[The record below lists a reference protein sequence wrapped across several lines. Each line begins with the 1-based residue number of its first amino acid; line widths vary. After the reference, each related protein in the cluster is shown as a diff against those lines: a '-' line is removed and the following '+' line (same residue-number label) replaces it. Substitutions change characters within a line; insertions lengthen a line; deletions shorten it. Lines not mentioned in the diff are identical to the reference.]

1 MFTRVRGRVVRVS
14 LLVGVGCAVLMG
26 CAGLLW
32 KLHGV
37 AAYLADGDPGEGSY
51 VQDAEQADR
60 AAAAVLEGPAREV
73 PPVAPASPVAP
84 VTTAP
89 PTPPTSP
96 TSPASQA
103 SPDPAAPGTAA
114 PGTVAQGTAAPG
126 TVGPPAG
133 LPWQSGGWRPSDPLV
148 ARPAAAEPAIGA
160 LFSPGDDA
168 DQDHHCSASV
178 VHSPGGDLIATAAH
192 CVYRGVFGF
201 RTNLAFAPGYRDGE
215 APYGVW
221 VPTRIDVDPRWIE
234 DQDPDYDV
242 AFLRMRRPGHP
253 GERLEGATGAQTIRF
268 GTELPAPARVVG
280 YPNAT
285 EYPVECFNTARADG
299 PAQLRLDCADVPDG
313 TSGGPVLTDAHTLI
327 GVVGGRDG
335 GGDETTSYSSL
346 FGDGVRAVYERAV
359 AAR

>member
-1 MFTRVRGRVVRVS
+1 
-14 LLVGVGCAVLMG
+14 MG

-37 AAYLADGDPGEGSY
+37 AAYLADGDAGEGSY
-51 VQDAEQADR
+51 VQDAGQADR

-73 PPVAPASPVAP
+73 PPAAPGAPGALASPGA
-84 VTTAP
+84 
-89 PTPPTSP
+89 
-96 TSPASQA
+96 
-103 SPDPAAPGTAA
+103 PDPAAPGPAA
-114 PGTVAQGTAAPG
+114 SGPAAQG

-133 LPWQSGGWRPSDPLV
+133 VRWRSGGWRPSDPLV

-160 LFSPGDDA
+160 LFSPGEDA

-178 VHSPGGDLIATAAH
+178 VHAPGGDLIATAAH

-201 RTNLAFAPGYRDGE
+201 RTNLAFAPGYRDGR

-253 GERLEGATGAQTIRF
+253 GERLEDVTGAQTIRF
-268 GTELPAPARVVG
+268 GPELPAPARVVG
-280 YPNAT
+280 YPNDT

-299 PAQLRLDCADVPDG
+299 PTQLRLDCADVPDG

-335 GGDETTSYSSL
+335 GGDEKTSYSSL
-346 FGDGVRAVYERAV
+346 FDDGVRAVYERAA

>member
-1 MFTRVRGRVVRVS
+1 MFTRVRGRAVRVS

-32 KLHGV
+32 KLHGM
-37 AAYLADGDPGEGSY
+37 AAYLADGDPAEGSY

-60 AAAAVLEGPAREV
+60 AAAAVLEGPARE
-73 PPVAPASPVAP
+73 APAGAP
-84 VTTAP
+84 AP
-89 PTPPTSP
+89 P
-96 TSPASQA
+96 ASSA
-103 SPDPAAPGTAA
+103 SPDPAVPGPAA
-114 PGTVAQGTAAPG
+114 RG

-133 LPWQSGGWRPSDPLV
+133 VPWRSGGWRPSDPLV

-160 LFSPGDDA
+160 LFSPGEDA

-201 RTNLAFAPGYRDGE
+201 RTNLAFAPGYRDGK

-253 GERLEGATGAQTIRF
+253 GERLEDATGAQTVRF
-268 GTELPAPARVVG
+268 GPELPAPARVVG
-280 YPNAT
+280 YPNDT

-299 PAQLRLDCADVPDG
+299 PTQLRLDCADVPDG

-335 GGDETTSYSSL
+335 GGDEKTSYSSL
-346 FGDGVRAVYERAV
+346 FDDGVRAVYERAV
-359 AAR
+359 AARRPR

>member
-1 MFTRVRGRVVRVS
+1 MFTRVRGRAVRVT
-14 LLVGVGCAVLMG
+14 LLVGVGCALLIG

-32 KLHGV
+32 KLHAM
-37 AAYLADGDPGEGSY
+37 AAYVADGDPAEGSY
-51 VQDAEQADR
+51 VQEAEPADR

-73 PPVAPASPVAP
+73 P
-84 VTTAP
+84 
-89 PTPPTSP
+89 
-96 TSPASQA
+96 
-103 SPDPAAPGTAA
+103 APGPA
-114 PGTVAQGTAAPG
+114 PRGPGAQGTDAQGTDAQGAGGPAA
-126 TVGPPAG
+126 VGP
-133 LPWQSGGWRPSDPLV
+133 WRSDGWRPSDPLV
-148 ARPAAAEPAIGA
+148 ARPAAAEPSIGA
-160 LFSPGDDA
+160 LFSPGEDA

-178 VHSPGGDLIATAAH
+178 VHSPGGDLVATAAH
-192 CVYRGVFGF
+192 CVYRGILGF
-201 RTNLAFAPGYRDGE
+201 RTNLVFVPGYHDGQ

-221 VPTRIDVDPRWIE
+221 VPTRIDVDPRWTG

-242 AFLRMRRPGHP
+242 AFLRVRRPGRS
-253 GERLEGATGAQTIRF
+253 GERLEDTTGARTIRF
-268 GTELPAPARVVG
+268 GPELPAPARVVG

-285 EYPVECFNTARADG
+285 EYPVECFNTARAEG

-335 GGDETTSYSSL
+335 GGDEKTSYSSL